1 MSEQRRVLRYEI
13 AVNDQPQ
20 PIAAGRVLMAQPHR
34 QAQRSPAGR
43 VEVWVD
49 AALPV
54 DWPASSPAM
63 RLVQAFGTG
72 QPIPDGAV
80 WLASCLDGPLVR
92 HVYEVTP
99 DA

>member
-1 MSEQRRVLRYEI
+1 
-13 AVNDQPQ
+13 
-20 PIAAGRVLMAQPHR
+20 
-34 QAQRSPAGR
+34 
-43 VEVWVD
+43 
-49 AALPV
+49 
-54 DWPASSPAM
+54 M

-80 WLASCLDGPLVR
+80 WLASCLDGPLVW